1 MLLNTQ
7 HKLQKFRNVLGGELD
22 QVFKN
27 KKKKQYKNSKRTQCL
42 RIIGAEKNSTF
53 LGETERIC
61 STSGDEFGDYRER
74 TPQIE
79 KAVER

>member
-27 KKKKQYKNSKRTQCL
+27 KKIYKNSKLTQCL
-42 RIIGAEKNSTF
+42 RIIGAEKNSMF

-61 STSGDEFGDYRER
+61 STSDDEFGDYRGR
-74 TPQIE
+74 TSQIE